1 MRKERAPW
9 RTAIRIRQG
18 ACWLYLWEGGMQ
30 TTTCSWCKP
39 IVVRGANHYLFVVQ
53 TNSGT
58 GANHYSFVVQTYS
71 GSRVD

>member
-30 TTTCSWCKP
+30 TTTCSGCKP
-39 IVVRGANHYLFVVQ
+39 VVV
-53 TNSGT
+53 T
-58 GANHYSFVVQTYS
+58 GVNLYWSASWPI
-71 GSRVD
+71 